1 MDIGRNVMT
10 KIKMVF
16 YLLMIDFISDW
27 YSVNRME
34 KKSSQQMST
43 TFANINRLRGR
54 LRDMID
60 KEGMI

>member
-1 MDIGRNVMT
+1 MT

>member
-1 MDIGRNVMT
+1 MNKV
-10 KIKMVF
+10 KMLF
-16 YLLMIDFISDW
+16 YLIMVDFVSDW

-34 KKSSQQMST
+34 KKSSQQMSA

-60 KEGMI
+60 SEGML